1 MLLAEELG
9 AEIVA
14 ADSMQVYKGMD
25 IGTAKPTPEERA
37 RVPHHLVDVVS
48 LKESFDVALY
58 RRLATQAIAD
68 IQQRGRLP
76 LVVGGS
82 GMYLRALTEGL
93 FQVPPLDSK
102 LRSELE
108 LQPAEMLH
116 DRLKQVDPAAA
127 TRIGRQNKRRLVRAL
142 EVFQQTGKPI
152 SALQVEWAH
161 ARPARPTM
169 IFLERDRDDLYRRIE
184 HRVDWMFAH
193 GLVEETQRLLANGLV
208 DNPVAGAAAGY
219 REVAEMLR
227 GAARTLEETILKTK
241 QRTRQL
247 AKRQLTW
254 FRHQARLRRVQAG
267 ATAEQTKERVREL
280 VENARG

>member
-1 MLLAEELG
+1 
-9 AEIVA
+9 
-14 ADSMQVYKGMD
+14 
-25 IGTAKPTPEERA
+25 
-37 RVPHHLVDVVS
+37 
-48 LKESFDVALY
+48 
-58 RRLATQAIAD
+58 
-68 IQQRGRLP
+68 
-76 LVVGGS
+76 
-82 GMYLRALTEGL
+82 
-93 FQVPPLDSK
+93 
-102 LRSELE
+102 
-108 LQPAEMLH
+108 
-116 DRLKQVDPAAA
+116 
-127 TRIGRQNKRRLVRAL
+127 
-142 EVFQQTGKPI
+142 
-152 SALQVEWAH
+152 
-161 ARPARPTM
+161 
-169 IFLERDRDDLYRRIE
+169 
-184 HRVDWMFAH
+184 MFAH